1 MAFQLGTNGKKLL
14 IPLLVMIFLAG
25 GFAIWTKIP
34 NNWKHAI
41 VPGGSGSPSTA
52 SSSGD
57 KSVMNVCVVTWGG
70 YVGGQYFNGG
80 FNPSAESR
88 YLKNY
93 NLKVKF
99 TIMDDFLASREAWK
113 SGNCDLLWATVDAF
127 TTEAANFQKAGLNP
141 KFVFQAD
148 WSRGG
153 DAIVVGPGINSMK
166 DLKGKTVA
174 VAYGT
179 PSHTFLQR
187 MLESSGMS
195 ISDIKLKD
203 TGDAIKAGDAFKSHS
218 VDAAVVWSPDDVAS
232 VRAIPGSK
240 VLVSTKQASQIIAD
254 GFFAKSEYIDAHRE
268 DIKHLIEGW
277 MIGAAEINSDPAAK
291 QAAARILA
299 NAFNM
304 SESDALGSINNVR
317 LATLGDNKAF
327 FGLDDSYTGI
337 TGEQLFRESGLLYR
351 KNGYTDLVPSIPEWR
366 TITDISLLRD
376 INLEGP
382 QNAAEGGPRFSAPDA
397 SLATAQAFSSKSLSV
412 QFVTGSATLTEDA
425 KASILRDFIPTARS
439 FRDARIRIEGNTDS
453 TGSKSGN
460 VSLSRHRAQA
470 VADFLADYGF
480 DRNRFV
486 VRGNGSSKPTCFM
499 QTPECLSQNR
509 NTTFELLK

>member
-1 MAFQLGTNGKKLL
+1 MAFQLGATGKKLL
-14 IPLLVMIFLAG
+14 IPLLGALIIGG
-25 GFAIWTKIP
+25 GFGIWTKIP
-34 NNWKHAI
+34 NNWKHVIA
-41 VPGGSGSPSTA
+41 PGGSRSTTSA
-52 SSSGD
+52 SAGD

-70 YVGGQYFNGG
+70 YAGGQYFNGG

-99 TIMDDFLASREAWK
+99 TIMDDFVASREAWK
-113 SGNCDLLWATVDAF
+113 SGSCDLLWATVDAF
-127 TTEAANFQKAGLNP
+127 TTEAANFQKAGYNP

-195 ISDIKLKD
+195 ISDITLKN
-203 TGDAIKAGDAFKSHS
+203 TGDAIKAADAFKSGK
-218 VDAAVVWSPDDVAS
+218 VDAAVVWSPDDVLS

-277 MIGAAEINSDPAAK
+277 MIGAAEINSDPTAK

-299 NAFNM
+299 TAFNI
-304 SESDALGSINNVR
+304 SDDDAVVMINNVR
-317 LATLGDNKAF
+317 LTTLGDNKAF
-327 FGLDDSYTGI
+327 FGLDSSYTGM
-337 TGEQLFRESGLLYR
+337 TAEQLFRGSGLLYQ

-376 INLEGP
+376 IDLPGS
-382 QNAAEGGPRFSAPDA
+382 QNDAEGAVYFTAPDA
-397 SLATAQAFSSKSLSV
+397 SLATVQAFSSKPISV

-425 KASILRDFIPTARS
+425 KTTIVKDFIPTARS
-439 FRDARIRIEGNTDS
+439 FRDSRVRIEGNTDN
-453 TGSKSGN
+453 TGSKSAN
-460 VSLSRHRAQA
+460 RDLSRRRAQA
-470 VADFLADYGF
+470 VANFLASFAF
-480 DRNRFV
+480 DHNRFV
-486 VRGNGSSKPTCFM
+486 VVGNGSSKPVCTT
-499 QTPECLSQNR
+499 QDPECLSLNR
-509 NTTFELLK
+509 NTTFELLKQ